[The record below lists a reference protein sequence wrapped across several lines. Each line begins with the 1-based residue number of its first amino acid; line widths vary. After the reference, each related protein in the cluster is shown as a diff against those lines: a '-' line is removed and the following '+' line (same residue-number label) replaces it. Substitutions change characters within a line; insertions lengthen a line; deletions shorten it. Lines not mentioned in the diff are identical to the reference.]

1 MHFFNVRIKHKIK
14 KKTVSVLKTVL
25 SNQNNNTDI
34 KKMSQS
40 LYDRTDFVN
49 SCIGT
54 LKSFFLSSKICHLFP
69 FRLYIV
75 PFAEHILCNR
85 S

>member
-34 KKMSQS
+34 KKNVSKS
-40 LYDRTDFVN
+40 L
-49 SCIGT
+49 
-54 LKSFFLSSKICHLFP
+54 
-69 FRLYIV
+69 
-75 PFAEHILCNR
+75 
-85 S
+85 